1 MMNMRAVWLISF
13 QEMRKRFG
21 SRIHVRHDDAGI
33 TTLSI
38 YDFLLNENALDL

>member
-13 QEMRKRFG
+13 QEMSRRFG
-21 SRIHVRHDDAGI
+21 SCLYFRHDDAGI